1 MSERNLMI
9 AMAAVAILACIPQIP
24 FAYWPLVLVVIG
36 LVYGGMHAEDDLLT
50 RLGYIIIAAALPL
63 VADNLDSIS
72 FGAFAI
78 GPWVNSFL
86 DNIAIGVAGIVIS
99 NTLLQIYARV
109 NPADSGSSADGGGGY
124 SSE

>member
-50 RLGYIIIAAALPL
+50 RLGYIVIAAALPL

-72 FGAFAI
+72 FGAFLANFTTPLTPI
-78 GPWVNSFL
+78 LACSF
-86 DNIAIGVAGIVIS
+86 I
-99 NTLLQIYARV
+99 LLTF
-109 NPADSGSSADGGGGY
+109 
-124 SSE
+124 